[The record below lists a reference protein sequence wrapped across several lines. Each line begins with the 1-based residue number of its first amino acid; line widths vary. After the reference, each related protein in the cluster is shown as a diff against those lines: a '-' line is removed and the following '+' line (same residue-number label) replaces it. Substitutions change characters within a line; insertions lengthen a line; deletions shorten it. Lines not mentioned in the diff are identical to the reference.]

1 MSYKSDKSAIKR
13 LNTYKMEEKVQTA
26 VEWLV
31 DQLDEQVFRIDHVER
46 RINIS
51 ISFEDIMTLKKEAKE
66 IEKNQIEN
74 AFIDGYKSH
83 PYLAEKYYKET
94 YGKDA

>member
-1 MSYKSDKSAIKR
+1 MK
-13 LNTYKMEEKVQTA
+13 QTA

-51 ISFEDIMTLKKEAKE
+51 ISFEDMMTLKKEAKE
-66 IEKNQIEN
+66 MEKEQRIMDYNVGHS
-74 AFIDGYKSH
+74 DGLCNHINDADNYINEQN
-83 PYLAEKYYKET
+83 YNET
-94 YGKDA
+94 

>member
-1 MSYKSDKSAIKR
+1 MK
-13 LNTYKMEEKVQTA
+13 QTA

-51 ISFEDIMTLKKEAKE
+51 ISFEDMMTLKKEAKE
-66 IEKNQIEN
+66 MEKEKMIEFANNYGFHICGYDYEN
-74 AFIDGYKSH
+74 A
-83 PYLAEKYYKET
+83 EQYYNET
-94 YGKDA
+94 HRDDT